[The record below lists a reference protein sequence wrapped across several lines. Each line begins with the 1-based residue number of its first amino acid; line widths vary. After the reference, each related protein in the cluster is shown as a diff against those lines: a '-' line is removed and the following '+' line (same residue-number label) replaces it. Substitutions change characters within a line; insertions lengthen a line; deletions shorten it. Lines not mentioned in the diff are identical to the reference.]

1 MVGIVIGL
9 ANVECCEGDPESQ
22 EITEEEMNK
31 SFHLTQEMETSM
43 AQLRIDIRGM

>member
-1 MVGIVIGL
+1 MGVIL
-9 ANVECCEGDPESQ
+9 DLTNVACCEGDPESQ

-43 AQLRIDIRGM
+43 AELRIDMKEM